1 MEANR
6 RPRAVRGADLW
17 DTREPRRL
25 PSLHRLITRG
35 EPPLTV
41 MIDSFFGVHPYLLR
55 CGLWREMKPGE
66 KDLYLYIMEE
76 SERCCTREIRATDAQ
91 VRDAV
96 GAASRT
102 LCNARKKLREHGLI
116 RYKAGQGNRYIYVI
130 CDPKTG
136 LPYPG
141 DPRTPIVVPKRE
153 RAKEASLSHSGA
165 LLPPPPK
172 ASPES
177 NRYEPKGPESY
188 GLPGVF

>member
-1 MEANR
+1 MTFGHA
-6 RPRAVRGADLW
+6 RAAS
-17 DTREPRRL
+17 L
-25 PSLHRLITRG
+25 PSPHSLITRG

-55 CGLWREMKPGE
+55 FGLWRKMKPGE
-66 KDLYLYIMEE
+66 KDLYLYLMEE

-91 VRDAV
+91 VRVAV

-102 LCNARKKLREHGLI
+102 LCNARKKLQEHGLI

-141 DPRTPIVVPKRE
+141 DPRTPMVVPKRARSTE
-153 RAKEASLSHSGA
+153 TELPRNSVLSSSRREPRLDA
-165 LLPPPPK
+165 PK
-172 ASPES
+172 SPHDEH
-177 NRYEPKGPESY
+177 KTLESY
-188 GLPGVF
+188 GLPRVF